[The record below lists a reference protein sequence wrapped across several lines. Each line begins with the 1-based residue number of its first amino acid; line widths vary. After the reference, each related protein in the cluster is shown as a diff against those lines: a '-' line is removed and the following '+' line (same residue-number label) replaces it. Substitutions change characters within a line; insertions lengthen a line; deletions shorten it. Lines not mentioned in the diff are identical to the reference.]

1 MLQVTSL
8 YGLRVVA
15 FGGLGRLVLTHL
27 EDGQVFSVSLPD
39 GVHDMTNY
47 QPLMAAFD
55 AEFDS
60 CIVNN
65 VAIGERRIV
74 DQRAEGFGETAA
86 VPTYTP
92 SEAVVFERMV
102 ANVARRVA
110 AEEAARQEQRVA
122 DAQAFAAVRP
132 VPDDAA
138 RLLDVQPERDPVDPV
153 LVTEKDVEAA
163 TPEAQANEPEPKGK
177 PKPKKEGADREA
189 V

>member
-1 MLQVTSL
+1 MLKVTSL

-15 FGGLGRLVLTHL
+15 FGGAGRLVLTHL

-74 DQRAEGFGETAA
+74 DQRAESFGETAA

-102 ANVARRVA
+102 ADVARRVA
-110 AEEAARQEQRVA
+110 AQEAARLEQRA
-122 DAQAFAAVRP
+122 TDAQAFADVRP
-132 VPDDAA
+132 APYDAT
-138 RLLDVQPERDPVDPV
+138 RLRDLEPERDPVDPV
-153 LVTEKDVEAA
+153 LVGGKDVKAA
-163 TPEAQANEPEPKGK
+163 TPEVQANEPEPK
-177 PKPKKEGADREA
+177 KEGT
-189 V
+189 

>member
-1 MLQVTSL
+1 MLKVTSL

-15 FGGLGRLVLTHL
+15 FGGSGLLRLTHRD
-27 EDGQVFSVSLPD
+27 DGETFDVSLRD

-47 QPLMAAFD
+47 QPLLSAFD
-55 AEFDS
+55 AEFDG

-74 DQRAEGFGETAA
+74 DQRAEGFGDTAA

-110 AEEAARQEQRVA
+110 AEDAARREQRDA
-122 DAQAFAAVRP
+122 EAQAFAKAKP
-132 VPDDAA
+132 NADDAA
-138 RLLDVQPERDPVDPV
+138 RLLDVVPERDPVDPV
-153 LVTEKDVEAA
+153 LTRQADAVAA
-163 TPEAQANEPEPKGK
+163 TPETIS
-177 PKPKKEGADREA
+177 KEGGEVRET